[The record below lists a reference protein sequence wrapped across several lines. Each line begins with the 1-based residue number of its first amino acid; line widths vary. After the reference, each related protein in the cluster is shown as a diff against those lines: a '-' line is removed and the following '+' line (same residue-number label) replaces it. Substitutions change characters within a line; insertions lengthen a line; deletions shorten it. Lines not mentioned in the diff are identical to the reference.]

1 MTASGKVMETDA
13 DLMRKTLERKR
24 HETKA
29 ASSDE
34 EREHG
39 NRESGRSLAESRQT
53 VLQPQPFHRIHC
65 QEDRRQRE
73 DRNRLKSRSLRKSPM
88 FSRRWIS

>member
-39 NRESGRSLAESRQT
+39 NRESGRSLGREQTDRSAAAAVSPHPLSGRQET
-53 VLQPQPFHRIHC
+53 
-65 QEDRRQRE
+65 ERRQE
-73 DRNRLKSRSLRKSPM
+73 PVKKAAA
-88 FSRRWIS
+88 